1 MDEIIKGIGVDII
14 DVARIKKMVEKNKRF
29 VEKVFTPTEI
39 HYCRDKY
46 RQEVHF
52 AGRFAAKEAFLK
64 AMGTGLR
71 GAMAW
76 TDISVANNELGK
88 PAITLAGETLEN
100 FKQNKFQTIHVS
112 ISHTREYA
120 VAFVIIQ

>member
-1 MDEIIKGIGVDII
+1 MDEMIKGIGVDII
-14 DVARIKKMVEKNKRF
+14 DVARMKKMVEKSKGF
-29 VEKVFTPTEI
+29 VEKVFTQTEI
-39 HYCRDKY
+39 RYCRDKY

-76 TDISVANNELGK
+76 TDISVENNELGK
-88 PAITLAGETLEN
+88 PGITLAGKTLEI
-100 FKQNKFQTIHVS
+100 FKKNKFQTIHLS

>member
-1 MDEIIKGIGVDII
+1 MDEMIKGIGVDII
-14 DVARIKKMVEKNKRF
+14 DVARIKKMVEKNKGF
-29 VEKVFTPTEI
+29 VEKVFTQTEI
-39 HYCRDKY
+39 SYCRDKY

-64 AMGTGLR
+64 AVGTGLR

-76 TDISVANNELGK
+76 TDISVVNNELGK
-88 PAITLAGETLEN
+88 PAISLTGKTLEN
-100 FKQNKFQTIHVS
+100 FKKNKFQTIQLS